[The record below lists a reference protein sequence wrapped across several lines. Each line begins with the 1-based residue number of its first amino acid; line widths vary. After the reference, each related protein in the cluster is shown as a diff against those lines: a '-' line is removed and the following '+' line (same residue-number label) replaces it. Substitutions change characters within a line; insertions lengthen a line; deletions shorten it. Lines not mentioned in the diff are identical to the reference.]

1 MLSFLFLLYP
11 FIRRLTEKMYD
22 FRCHE
27 LWLIRE
33 WNEKENVA
41 DRRRWPLQNRHFRHS
56 RRRNVHKTGNI
67 HSKNSIFYLFVILT
81 IFLYTLCAFFR
92 VFIEKRAL
100 SDKACLEK
108 IHLFSKIFQ
117 KRYIKLPI
125 LEVVLIRPPVVMKL
139 PLMMFPSIFFS
150 VSWEV
155 YF

>member
-1 MLSFLFLLYP
+1 MNYDSFENGTKKKMW
-11 FIRRLTEKMYD
+11 LTGGDGRFKTVTFVIPDEEMCTK
-22 FRCHE
+22 
-27 LWLIRE
+27 RE
-33 WNEKENVA
+33 IST
-41 DRRRWPLQNRHFRHS
+41 R
-56 RRRNVHKTGNI
+56 
-67 HSKNSIFYLFVILT
+67 KNSIFYLFVILT